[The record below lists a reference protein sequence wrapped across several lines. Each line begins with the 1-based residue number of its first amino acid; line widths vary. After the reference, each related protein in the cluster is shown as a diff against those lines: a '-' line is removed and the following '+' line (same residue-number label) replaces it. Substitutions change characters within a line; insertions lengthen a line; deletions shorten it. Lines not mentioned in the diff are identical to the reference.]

1 MLYILYRTNSIF
13 VKNMRRLLGS
23 TRVSTDNKITI
34 VKEAALVLDV
44 KKGDIVAFYEDNG
57 RIYLEKG

>member
-1 MLYILYRTNSIF
+1 MLYILYRTKSIF

-34 VKEAALVLDV
+34 VKDAASVLDV
-44 KKGDIVAFYEDNG
+44 KKGDIVAFYEENG
-57 RIYLEKG
+57 KIYIEKG